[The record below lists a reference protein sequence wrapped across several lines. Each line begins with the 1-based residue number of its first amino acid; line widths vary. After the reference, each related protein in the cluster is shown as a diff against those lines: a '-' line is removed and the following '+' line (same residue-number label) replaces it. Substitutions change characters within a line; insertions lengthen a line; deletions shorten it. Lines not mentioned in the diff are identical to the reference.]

1 MDFSLTTVSR
11 MRALLLVVATGASLA
26 VPFQLARDSG
36 TQSAHAGYL
45 GFDRNDYPGDANL
58 KVLRQTFSYSG
69 YWLNKPP
76 GENSNSWVG
85 KRKTLQ
91 AAGFGF
97 LVLFSGRTHT
107 QIKSAGDAA
116 KLGSSDAAA
125 AVSAARREGFPSQT
139 IIFLDQ
145 EEGGRLLPEQR
156 SYLHA
161 WVDGMNSAGFRAG
174 VYCSGIA
181 SKEASGASVVTAE
194 DIKQNA
200 GGRKLEYWV
209 VNDRA
214 HRHLDARFR
223 KRFPRPRPVVFSLR
237 KSGSSLNHPSDLI
250 SQAVALRITTMM
262 ETVIRPAWILPNACT
277 WTSISQVQAILLR
290 AERATDHRKLNS
302 RTATFVHSGPLAVAV
317 EKSAFHR

>member
-1 MDFSLTTVSR
+1 MDFNLNASVSR
-11 MRALLLVVATGASLA
+11 MGALLLVVATGASLA

-45 GFDRNDYPGDANL
+45 GFDRNNYPGDANL

-69 YWLNKPP
+69 YWLSKPP
-76 GENSNSWVG
+76 GENSNSWAG
-85 KRKTLQ
+85 KRRTLQ

-97 LVLFSGRTHT
+97 LVLFNGRTDA

-116 KLGSSDAAA
+116 KLGSSDAAT

-161 WVDGMNSAGFRAG
+161 WVDGVNAVSFRAG

-181 SKEASGASVVTAE
+181 SKEASGASIVTAE
-194 DIKQNA
+194 DIRQNA

-209 VNDRA
+209 VNDA
-214 HRHLDARFR
+214 CPPSPGCA
-223 KRFPRPRPVVFSLR
+223 FPKPVVFSLR
-237 KSGSSLNHPSDLI
+237 KSGSLLNHPSDLI
-250 SQAVALRITTMM
+250 SQAVALRITTIM

-277 WTSISQVQAILLR
+277 RTSISQVQATLLTAEPAIDFGLTSHILL
-290 AERATDHRKLNS
+290 
-302 RTATFVHSGPLAVAV
+302 SG
-317 EKSAFHR
+317 

>member
-1 MDFSLTTVSR
+1 MDFNLNASVSR
-11 MRALLLVVATGASLA
+11 MGALLLVVATGASLA

-45 GFDRNDYPGDANL
+45 GFDRNNYPGDANL

-76 GENSNSWVG
+76 GENSNSWAG
-85 KRKTLQ
+85 KRRTLQ

-97 LVLFSGRTHT
+97 LVLFNGRTDA

-116 KLGSSDAAA
+116 KLGSSDAAT

-161 WVDGMNSAGFRAG
+161 WVDGVNAVSFRAG

-181 SKEASGASVVTAE
+181 SKEASGASIVTAE
-194 DIKQNA
+194 DIRQNA

-209 VNDRA
+209 VNDACPPSPGCAFPKKVPPAASSGVFFAEVWQFAQSPKRPDFA
-214 HRHLDARFR
+214 SGCPANYNNNGNCYPPGVDPAQRLHVDLNIASSSDPSHGRTRH
-223 KRFPRPRPVVFSLR
+223 
-237 KSGSSLNHPSDLI
+237 
-250 SQAVALRITTMM
+250 
-262 ETVIRPAWILPNACT
+262 
-277 WTSISQVQAILLR
+277 
-290 AERATDHRKLNS
+290 
-302 RTATFVHSGPLAVAV
+302 
-317 EKSAFHR
+317 